1 MDAQE
6 IGDRLEIRDLV
17 DTYAAALD
25 ERSVERLVGV
35 FAGDA
40 RFDVTQHGSD
50 AVLAVYEGS
59 AQIAQIMTLISPFA
73 TTMHQ
78 MLNHQ
83 VRLESDVATGVTYCS
98 ANHLVGEPPRANLQM
113 LIIYRDAYRR
123 SADGWRIA
131 HRRVVRLWNELHP
144 LVGESI
150 ERELGEALQR
160 PDLEAALAEWAHRA
174 LTA

>member
-1 MDAQE
+1 MDTQQ

-17 DTYAAALD
+17 DEYAAALD
-25 ERSVERLVGV
+25 ARSVERLVGV
-35 FAGDA
+35 FTADA

-50 AVLAVYEGS
+50 TVLAVYEAS
-59 AQIAQIMTLISPFA
+59 EEIAQIMTLISPFA

-83 VRLESDVATGVTYCS
+83 VRLEGDVASGVTYCS
-98 ANHLVGEPPRANLQM
+98 ANHLVGDPPSANLEM
-113 LIIYRDAYRR
+113 LIIYRDRYRR
-123 SADGWRIA
+123 TVDGWRIA

-144 LVGESI
+144 LVDESL

-160 PDLEAALAEWAHRA
+160 PDLEAALAEWAQRA
-174 LTA
+174 LAG